1 MAAAA
6 VTPRSTWCSPLPAD
20 SLVEPAARSHNNLDE
35 RIRKAFQ
42 IREEAAVLNRQVPS
56 PRSVPN
62 EDEVRFSTR
71 IGNFTKGLPHDR
83 NGFVEAPA
91 YQALLAAIDNTEP
104 SQFEE
109 IPLGGTVRLVNPQAG
124 LTFDLE
130 GMDSHQSSLE
140 PAPPFASAERA
151 GEAVECYWMAL
162 LRDVPFSHFRVN
174 DAVLAACTELSK
186 LSDFR
191 GPKTVGT
198 VTPDTLFRG
207 LAPGDMAGPY
217 ISQFLLHSFDYGAIP
232 LKQKI
237 KTFLSIDNHG
247 ADYLTDVDSWLA
259 AQNGQGPFEIS
270 RFDTVP
276 RYIRNGRDLSAY
288 VHLDHAC
295 QAFINASLFFNYQK
309 LPVNIGN
316 PYRTSKTQSAFATF
330 GLPHIHALL
339 GTVSGCALRA
349 VWYQK
354 WFVHRTLRPEEFG
367 GRVHFS
373 LTGEQSTLIHPD
385 VLKAEAVSRVHEMTG
400 SYLLPQAFPEGCP
413 QHPSYA
419 QGHASVA
426 GACATLL
433 KAFLDERRRINDFAD
448 VVEASDDGLSL
459 VTYEGTDASQLTIG
473 SELNKLAANIAMGRN
488 HAGIHFRSDYAGGLL
503 LGEAVAIRVLR
514 DQRQTFSEQFHGL
527 TFTKFD
533 GSVITI

>member
-1 MAAAA
+1 M
-6 VTPRSTWCSPLPAD
+6 
-20 SLVEPAARSHNNLDE
+20 
-35 RIRKAFQ
+35 
-42 IREEAAVLNRQVPS
+42 
-56 PRSVPN
+56 
-62 EDEVRFSTR
+62 
-71 IGNFTKGLPHDR
+71 
-83 NGFVEAPA
+83 
-91 YQALLAAIDNTEP
+91 
-104 SQFEE
+104 
-109 IPLGGTVRLVNPQAG
+109 NPQAG

-140 PAPPFASAERA
+140 PAPPYASAERA

-162 LRDVPFSHFRVN
+162 LRDVPFSHFRTN
-174 DAVLAACTELSK
+174 DVVLGACTELSK

-191 GPKTVGT
+191 GPKTSSR

-207 LAPGDMAGPY
+207 FTPGDIAGPY

-237 KTFLSIDNHG
+237 KTFLSIGDCG
-247 ADYLTDVDSWLA
+247 ADYLTDVDSWLT

-276 RYIRNGRDLSAY
+276 RYIRNGRDMSAY

-309 LPVNIGN
+309 LPVNVGN

-330 GLPHIHALL
+330 GLPHIQSLL

-354 WFVHRTLRPEEFG
+354 WFVHRTVRPEEFG
-367 GRVHFS
+367 GRLHFS
-373 LTGEQSTLIHPD
+373 VTGEQSSPIHAD
-385 VLKAEAVSRVHEMTG
+385 ARNAEAVARVHKTTG

-419 QGHASVA
+419 QGHAAVA

-433 KAFLDERRRINDFAD
+433 KAFLDERHRINDFAD

-459 VTYEGTDASQLTIG
+459 VTYQGTDASQLTIG
-473 SELNKLAANIAMGRN
+473 GELNKLAGNIAMGRN
-488 HAGIHFRSDYAGGLL
+488 HAGIHWRSDYVGGLL
-503 LGEAVAIRVLR
+503 LGEAATIGVLR
-514 DQRQTFSEQFHGL
+514 DQRQTFSEQLRGL